1 MSEELGGFVILG
13 AAECG
18 TDMANADMANA
29 DMANADMA
37 NAGFGRG
44 FYALYVACLVS
55 RTALY
60 PTTNKAEPILSHIPS
75 IERDG
80 SCLGLCR
87 I

>member
-13 AAECG
+13 AAECS
-18 TDMANADMANA
+18 TDI
-29 DMANADMA
+29 A

-44 FYALYVACLVS
+44 PYALYVACLVS

-60 PTTNKAEPILSHIPS
+60 PTTIKAEPISSHIPS

-80 SCLGLCR
+80 PCLGLCR